1 MISIRIELWN
11 SAKLPISNRK
21 ELSTLYL
28 HFLGRGAGFANEHTS
43 AYFVT
48 KGKDFFLIDCPSS
61 TFVKVKNFDL
71 SAYENFFVL
80 ITHTHGDHVGGLGL
94 WAQYCFFVL
103 HKKLNILA
111 PSEEVAEDIKALLTI
126 EGNSLDWYNLHLI
139 DSDELYGNNMSVY
152 IEPVL
157 TKHSPQLDGK
167 CFGYYIENIFGDED
181 VSPYDQL
188 FVYTGD
194 TSTLQPFEEFFG
206 FVREIY
212 VDVSVFYGQIHLKLE
227 EVLPQLIE
235 LAQKDIKVYLMHL
248 DDVEDAERMIADVPG
263 IEIVKL
269 S

>member
-1 MISIRIELWN
+1 M
-11 SAKLPISNRK
+11 K
-21 ELSTLYL
+21 
-28 HFLGRGAGFANEHTS
+28 FFGRGAGFADEHTS
-43 AYFVT
+43 AYFSTENREIVI
-48 KGKDFFLIDCPSS
+48 IDCPVS
-61 TFVKVKNFDL
+61 TFQKVKNMELEGCEKF
-71 SAYENFFVL
+71 YVL
-80 ITHTHGDHVGGLGL
+80 VTHTHGDHVGGLGL

-111 PSEEVAEDIKALLTI
+111 PSEEVAEDIKAFLTI

-206 FVREIY
+206 FAREIY

-235 LAQKDIKVYLMHL
+235 LTKKDIKVYLMHL
-248 DDVEDAERMIADVPG
+248 DDVEAAEKLISGITG
-263 IEIVKL
+263 IEVVTL

>member
-1 MISIRIELWN
+1 M
-11 SAKLPISNRK
+11 
-21 ELSTLYL
+21 YL

-61 TFVKVKNFDL
+61 AFVKVKNFDL

-111 PSEEVAEDIKALLTI
+111 PSKEVAEDIKALLTI
-126 EGNSLDWYNLHLI
+126 EGNSLNWYKLHI
-139 DSDELYGNNMSVY
+139 INPELYGNDMSIY
-152 IEPVL
+152 IEPIL

-167 CFGYYIENIFGDED
+167 CFGYYIENISGNDASSDDHF
-181 VSPYDQL
+181 
-188 FVYTGD
+188 FIYTGD
-194 TSTLQPFEEFFG
+194 TSTLKPFEECFG
-206 FVREIY
+206 FAHEIY

-235 LAQKDIKVYLMHL
+235 LTKKDIKVYLMHL
-248 DDVEDAERMIADVPG
+248 DDVEAAEKMIANIPG
-263 IEIVKL
+263 IEIVTL

>member
-1 MISIRIELWN
+1 M
-11 SAKLPISNRK
+11 
-21 ELSTLYL
+21 YL

-48 KGKDFFLIDCPSS
+48 ESKDFFLIDCPSS
-61 TFVKVKNFDL
+61 AFVKVKNFDL
-71 SAYENFFVL
+71 SDYENFYVL

-111 PSEEVAEDIKALLTI
+111 PSREVAEDIETLLTI
-126 EGNSLDWYNLHLI
+126 EGNSLNWYNLSVV
-139 DSDELYGNNMSVY
+139 DPEDDTSVY
-152 IEPVL
+152 IEPIP

-167 CFGYYIENIFGDED
+167 CFGYCIAN
-181 VSPYDQL
+181 L
-188 FVYTGD
+188 FSCVFTANQVFIYTGD
-194 TSTLQPFEEFFG
+194 TSTLKPFEEYFEL
-206 FVREIY
+206 VKEIY

-235 LAQKDIKVYLMHL
+235 LTKKDIKVYLMHL
-248 DDVEDAERMIADVPG
+248 DDVEAAEKLISGITG
-263 IEIVKL
+263 IEVVTL